1 MAALRKIVNIGE
13 TTLGRDVILMSEE
26 TIDLT
31 DFETAIQS
39 VYRGS
44 LEEFVRRRD
53 TLAKQLRSD
62 KRREDAERVKALRKP
77 SRTAWLLN
85 NIVYEDPAPIDRL
98 AAAIAGAQD
107 AQSGSGADLRTA
119 LENVRAAVRDVA
131 SAGAR
136 AGVRFGHPVDATSL
150 VSSVNALIGDA
161 NAFGEL
167 RAGLLVDIPEGGGL
181 DFLAAIAS
189 PAPKSAKTVETRKPA
204 ERTDSTELKAA
215 RKALQSAETVLA
227 DASERARAAERAL
240 TEAQTRLDAA
250 EKQLQRAKEEAES
263 RRAERE
269 RRRGDAEAAGAELK
283 DAERLLRQARERVEK
298 LDREG

>member
-1 MAALRKIVNIGE
+1 
-13 TTLGRDVILMSEE
+13 MSEE
-26 TIDLT
+26 IIDLT
-31 DFETAIQS
+31 DLEAAIQS

-53 TLAKQLRSD
+53 ALAKQLRSD
-62 KRREDAERVKALRKP
+62 KRREEAERVKALRKP

-85 NIVYEDPAPIDRL
+85 NIVYEDPAPVDRL

-107 AQSGSGADLRTA
+107 AQSGSGAGLRTA

-136 AGVRFGHPVDATSL
+136 AGVRFGHPVDAASL

-167 RAGLLVDIPEGGGL
+167 RGGLLVEIPEGGGL
-181 DFLAAIAS
+181 DFLAAVAS
-189 PAPKSAKTVETRKPA
+189 ATPKSPTAVETSKPTA
-204 ERTDSTELKAA
+204 QKDSAQVSAA
-215 RKALQSAETVLA
+215 RKALQSAEAVLA
-227 DASERARAAERAL
+227 DAGERARAADRAV

-250 EKQLQRAKEEAES
+250 EQQLRRAKEEAEN
-263 RRAERE
+263 RRAELE
-269 RRRGDAEAAGAELK
+269 VRRRDAEAASAALK
-283 DAERLLRQARERVEK
+283 DAERLLSQARERVEK

>member
-1 MAALRKIVNIGE
+1 
-13 TTLGRDVILMSEE
+13 MSEE
-26 TIDLT
+26 IIDLT

-53 TLAKQLRSD
+53 ALAKQLRSD

-85 NIVYEDPAPIDRL
+85 NIVYEDPAPVDRL
-98 AAAIAGAQD
+98 VAAIAGAQD

-136 AGVRFGHPVDATSL
+136 AGVRSGHPVDATSL

-161 NAFGEL
+161 NAFSEL
-167 RAGLLVDIPEGGGL
+167 RAGLLVEIPEGGGL
-181 DFLAAIAS
+181 DFLAAVAS
-189 PAPKSAKTVETRKPA
+189 ATPKSPGTVETSKPA
-204 ERTDSTELKAA
+204 EPKDSAHAKAA
-215 RKALQSAETVLA
+215 RKALQSAETALA
-227 DASERARAAERAL
+227 DAAERTRAAERAL
-240 TEAQTRLDAA
+240 TEAQTKLDAA
-250 EKQLQRAKEEAES
+250 EQQLQRAKEEAES
-263 RRAERE
+263 RRAVLEG
-269 RRRGDAEAAGAELK
+269 RRRDAEAANTELK
-283 DAERLLRQARERVEK
+283 EAERLLSQARERVEK